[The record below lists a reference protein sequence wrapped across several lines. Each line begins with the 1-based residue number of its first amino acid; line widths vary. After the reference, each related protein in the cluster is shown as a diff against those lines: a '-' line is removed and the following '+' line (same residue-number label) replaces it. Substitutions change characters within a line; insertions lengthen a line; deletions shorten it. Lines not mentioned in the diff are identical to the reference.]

1 MGQKEAL
8 ANLFL
13 ALIPMLAALIAVIT
27 FNVVYP
33 TPFLSGYIGIALCGL
48 GLALFISAKI
58 SVIKTGR
65 LLSFGTTGMR
75 PIMRYSYWF
84 GYVFMVVGAILT
96 LASASIL
103 KHKIK

>member
-13 ALIPMLAALIAVIT
+13 ALMPMLAALIAVIT

-33 TPFLSGYIGIALCGL
+33 EPFLSGYIGIGLCGL
-48 GLALFISAKI
+48 GLILFVSAKI
-58 SVIKTGR
+58 SVNKFDR
-65 LLSFGTTGMR
+65 LFSFGTTDMR
-75 PIMRYSYWF
+75 PMMRYSYWL
-84 GYVFMVVGAILT
+84 GYIFMIVGTILT

>member
-8 ANLFL
+8 VNLFL
-13 ALIPMLAALIAVIT
+13 ALMPMLAALIAVIS

-33 TPFLSGYIGIALCGL
+33 APFMSGYIGIAFCGI
-48 GLALFISAKI
+48 GLFFFISAKI
-58 SVIKTGR
+58 SVIKLGR
-65 LLSFGTTGMR
+65 LLSFGTAGMR

-84 GYVFMVVGAILT
+84 GYLLMVMGCILT

>member
-1 MGQKEAL
+1 MGQREAL

-13 ALIPMLAALIAVIT
+13 ALMPMLAALVTVVT

-33 TPFLSGYIGIALCGL
+33 APFRSGYIGLALCSL
-48 GLALFISAKI
+48 GLLLFISAKI
-58 SVIKTGR
+58 SVIKLGR

-75 PIMRYSYWF
+75 PSMRYSYWL
-84 GYVFMVVGAILT
+84 GYLLMVIGCILT

-103 KHKIK
+103 KHKIQ